1 MGKKADIIK
10 YIEDTFSDISPETV
24 QIYKDKFSMM
34 SENQVLEFFKNNDI
48 RLYVDDDKVSQK
60 KVDNLVKKLKIVTE
74 EKIVYPHKGGAT
86 SMREFLVLPVQVR
99 RLQQIAATES
109 HSTIDS
115 SIRDKVNQA
124 TRESKTSKLTDSEV
138 AIMASIGLDKTLSEL
153 LSPRSDNQLSKS
165 KMNELIRERLSFSLG
180 ELPKTP
186 QSRKS
191 LIYLDSLYKA
201 MGVATDLI
209 DNIEDIS

>member
-1 MGKKADIIK
+1 
-10 YIEDTFSDISPETV
+10 
-24 QIYKDKFSMM
+24 
-34 SENQVLEFFKNNDI
+34 
-48 RLYVDDDKVSQK
+48 
-60 KVDNLVKKLKIVTE
+60 
-74 EKIVYPHKGGAT
+74 
-86 SMREFLVLPVQVR
+86 
-99 RLQQIAATES
+99 
-109 HSTIDS
+109 
-115 SIRDKVNQA
+115 
-124 TRESKTSKLTDSEV
+124 
-138 AIMASIGLDKTLSEL
+138 MASIGLDKTLSEL

-201 MGVATDLI
+201 MGVATDLV